1 MLDSTS
7 PNPSEN
13 QKQRP
18 DIGCSNQSQLWSPN
32 SQSLWHSHKALSTL
46 LKMKIGIAA
55 GNQIHAATNRALN
68 LATAIVLKIQEHPK
82 TMVFTCFLWCKTIRG
97 QNQHSGNVMI
107 YMLIKS
113 LRIYALPSITIQ
125 NYIVL
130 YWIFPEYLSLTT
142 CVDSLELATASQLA
156 PYCPSLQKPPGSNV
170 GHLAPRNRKGGNG
183 DESARQIG
191 CKERWWYMV
200 MNGVTVWSTYN

>member
-1 MLDSTS
+1 
-7 PNPSEN
+7 
-13 QKQRP
+13 
-18 DIGCSNQSQLWSPN
+18 
-32 SQSLWHSHKALSTL
+32 
-46 LKMKIGIAA
+46 
-55 GNQIHAATNRALN
+55 
-68 LATAIVLKIQEHPK
+68 
-82 TMVFTCFLWCKTIRG
+82 
-97 QNQHSGNVMI
+97 MI

-113 LRIYALPSITIQ
+113 LRIYALPSIIIQ
-125 NYIVL
+125 NYMVL
-130 YWIFPEYLSLTT
+130 YWVFTEYLSLTT

-200 MNGVTVWSTYN
+200 MNGVTVWSTYNYIMLYTRAWSSYNYKEKSLKTGKARWVSDEPWKKTTYSFNLFRDYWPLKILMTAARRANRSQLSALRTLRALCPTMSSPCAIDPRQG